1 MGTTKAALTAPEA
14 PHGPPSHRSSDD
26 GERDLVGFTNRSALA
41 GLTGAVWSVGHS
53 LQPVS
58 PLERSWHLGSGAG
71 RVAGPRR
78 LTGRTGLGDP
88 FCGWDHRACP
98 PTCRWSKKSSPAA
111 EALGRSQGGL
121 STKIH
126 VRSDGKGKPITFVLT
141 PGQQHEITVAEQ
153 LLEQGAIRRGKNGRI
168 RLRPK
173 RVSGDKGY
181 SSRKYRNYLR
191 RRGIRLT
198 IPRKQNEQRTGP
210 FDRELY
216 RQRNQI
222 ERLINRLKQ
231 FRRVATR
238 YDKRA
243 DSYAAMLTISM
254 ILVWL

>member
-1 MGTTKAALTAPEA
+1 
-14 PHGPPSHRSSDD
+14 
-26 GERDLVGFTNRSALA
+26 
-41 GLTGAVWSVGHS
+41 
-53 LQPVS
+53 
-58 PLERSWHLGSGAG
+58 
-71 RVAGPRR
+71 
-78 LTGRTGLGDP
+78 
-88 FCGWDHRACP
+88 
-98 PTCRWSKKSSPAA
+98 
-111 EALGRSQGGL
+111 
-121 STKIH
+121 

-141 PGQQHEITVAEQ
+141 PGQQHEITVAER

-198 IPRKQNEQRTGP
+198 IPRKQNEKHTGP

-216 RQRNQI
+216 RQRNQV

-243 DSYAAMLTISM
+243 DSYAAMLTIAM

>member
-1 MGTTKAALTAPEA
+1 MGKTEVALTSSETS
-14 PHGPPSHRSSDD
+14 HWPPRQGSSDD
-26 GERDLVGFTNRSALA
+26 GERDFVGFTDRSALA
-41 GLTGAVWSVGHS
+41 RLTGAIRPMVQRLQSVS
-53 LQPVS
+53 T
-58 PLERSWHLGSGAG
+58 LERSRNLGSGTG
-71 RVAGPRR
+71 RVAGRRR
-78 LTGRTGLGDP
+78 LTGRVGLGDP
-88 FCGWDHRACP
+88 FCGWDHRARP
-98 PTCRWSKKSSPAA
+98 STCCRSKKSSPEA

-141 PGQQHEITVAEQ
+141 PGQQHEITVAER

-181 SSRKYRNYLR
+181 SSRKYRQYLR
-191 RRGIRLT
+191 RRGIRMT
-198 IPRKQNEQRTGP
+198 IPRKKNEHRTGP

-216 RQRNQI
+216 RQRNQV

-231 FRRVATR
+231 YRRVATR

-243 DSYAAMLTISM
+243 DSYAAMLTIAM
-254 ILVWL
+254 VLLWL

>member
-1 MGTTKAALTAPEA
+1 MA
-14 PHGPPSHRSSDD
+14 
-26 GERDLVGFTNRSALA
+26 ER
-41 GLTGAVWSVGHS
+41 
-53 LQPVS
+53 
-58 PLERSWHLGSGAG
+58 
-71 RVAGPRR
+71 
-78 LTGRTGLGDP
+78 
-88 FCGWDHRACP
+88 
-98 PTCRWSKKSSPAA
+98 
-111 EALGRSQGGL
+111 
-121 STKIH
+121 
-126 VRSDGKGKPITFVLT
+126 
-141 PGQQHEITVAEQ
+141 

-216 RQRNQI
+216 RQRNQV

-243 DSYAAMLTISM
+243 DSYAAMLTIAM